1 MKKVITLIS
10 FVVLF
15 QNCGEKKNTEQVSD
29 SSVESI
35 MAVHDGL
42 MAKMSEMMSLQ
53 TSLDSL
59 AKISA
64 DSVNL
69 KSLSHDLQ
77 LSDNAMSDWMSG
89 YSLDSVNEKKGDD
102 LKAYLE
108 TQSKKISEV
117 KSVTDSSIEK
127 AKKALG
133 K

>member
-42 MAKMSEMMSLQ
+42 MAKMSEMISLQ

-108 TQSKKISEV
+108 AQSKKISEV

>member
-69 KSLSHDLQ
+69 KSFSHDLQ

>member
-1 MKKVITLIS
+1 MKKIITLIS
-10 FVVLF
+10 FSVLF
-15 QNCGEKKNTEQVSD
+15 QNCGDKKNTEQVQD

-35 MAVHDGL
+35 MSVHDDL
-42 MAKMSEMMSLQ
+42 MGKMSEMMALQ
-53 TSLDSL
+53 SSLDSL
-59 AKISA
+59 AKVSA

-69 KSLSHDLQ
+69 KNLSHDLQ

-108 TQSKKISEV
+108 MQGKKILEV
-117 KSVTDSSIEK
+117 KSLTNSSIDK

>member
-1 MKKVITLIS
+1 MKRIITLIS

-15 QNCGEKKNTEQVSD
+15 QNCGEKKNTEQVQD

-35 MAVHDGL
+35 MSVHDDL
-42 MAKMSEMMSLQ
+42 MAKMSEMMALQ
-53 TSLDSL
+53 NSLDSL
-59 AKISA
+59 AKVSP

-102 LKAYLE
+102 LKTYLE
-108 TQSKKISEV
+108 MQSKKILEV
-117 KSVTDSSIEK
+117 KSVTNSSIEK